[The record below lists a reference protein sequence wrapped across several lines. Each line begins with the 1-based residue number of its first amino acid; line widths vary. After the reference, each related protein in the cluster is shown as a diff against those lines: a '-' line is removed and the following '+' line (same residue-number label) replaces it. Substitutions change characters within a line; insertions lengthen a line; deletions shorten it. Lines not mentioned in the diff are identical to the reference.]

1 MSIEIKKQ
9 DDKIVL
15 VYKPANN
22 NTSFIKERLKSDHYF
37 SLKKM
42 FFFCSDNLLIR
53 KKTKYVFCL
62 GRLNKSDG
70 YFDIDSDILDIQHA
84 IRIHQDIEINNRT
97 FFCTCRRRYF
107 SVFLEMEM
115 ILKRDLVIGG
125 VGDGCVPE
133 GVFYEILKCIPND
146 YEVDKYIDARFS
158 SILSTVFDDGIEDFK
173 GKFETYKQKK
183 LNRLKNQLKRK
194 DSDFGGD
201 ELKELEIIKYKG
213 IKDKIKQWLKESVEK
228 HSEAEWQHLFK
239 GIIPLLFPKYI
250 AVFEGAPIDDPYKK
264 TVRGRDTKRE
274 LDYLLVDADGNC
286 DIAEIK
292 APFEHC
298 ILSTT
303 LYRDNYV
310 PLRELSGAIMQVEK
324 YIFYM
329 NKKGLEADKK
339 LNEKYNG
346 KLPKNFNIK
355 VTNPKGLVILGRSNK
370 FGEKEKR
377 DFEIIK
383 RKYQHIMDILSY
395 DDLLNRLDNMISMLE
410 IKRK

>member
-15 VYKPANN
+15 IYKPANQDI
-22 NTSFIKERLKSDHYF
+22 SFIEERLESDQYF
-37 SLKKM
+37 SLKNV
-42 FFFCSDNLLIR
+42 FTFCSDDVLKR
-53 KKTKYVFCL
+53 EETKCVFCL
-62 GRLNKSDG
+62 GQLNKSDG
-70 YFDIDSDILDIQHA
+70 YFDVNSGILSMQHA
-84 IRIHQDIEINNRT
+84 LRIHQDVEINNRT

-107 SVFLEMEM
+107 SVFFEMEM
-115 ILKRDLVIGG
+115 ILKRDVIIGG
-125 VGDGCVPE
+125 VGDGCIPE

-146 YEVDKYIDARFS
+146 YEVDKYIDSRFS
-158 SILSTVFDDGIEDFK
+158 SILSTVFGDGIEDFR

-183 LNRLKNQLKRK
+183 LDKLKKQLNKK
-194 DSDFGGD
+194 ESNFGGE
-201 ELKELEIIKYKG
+201 ELKEYEIVKYKG
-213 IKDKIKQWLKESVEK
+213 VRSKIKRWLKDSAEK
-228 HSEAEWQHLFK
+228 HSEAEWQHLLK

-264 TVRGRDTKRE
+264 TVRGSETKRE

-298 ILSTT
+298 ILATT

-329 NKKGLEADKK
+329 NKKGLEAEKK

-355 VTNPKGLVILGRSNK
+355 VTNPKGLVILGRSNT
-370 FGEKEKR
+370 FDEKQKR

-410 IKRK
+410 IKGE

>member
-15 VYKPANN
+15 IYKPDNN
-22 NTSFIKERLKSDHYF
+22 DTSFIEERLKSDHF
-37 SLKKM
+37 FVLKKV
-42 FFFCSDNLLIR
+42 FTFDSGDVLIR
-53 KKTKYVFCL
+53 KKTKFVFCL
-62 GRLNKSDG
+62 GQLNKSDG
-70 YFDIDSDILDIQHA
+70 YFDVYSGVLSMRHA
-84 IRIHQDIEINNRT
+84 LRIHQDVEINNRT

-107 SVFLEMEM
+107 SVFFEMEM
-115 ILKRDLVIGG
+115 ILERDVIIGD
-125 VGDGCVPE
+125 VGDGCIPE
-133 GVFYEILKCIPND
+133 GVFSEILKCIPND
-146 YEVDKYIDARFS
+146 YEVDKYIDAKFS

-183 LNRLKNQLKRK
+183 LDRLKKQLKRK
-194 DSDFGGD
+194 ESDFGGD

-213 IKDKIKQWLKESVEK
+213 IKDKIKQWLEDSAEK
-228 HSEAEWQHLFK
+228 HSEAEWQHLLK

-264 TVRGRDTKRE
+264 TVRGGETKRE

-298 ILSTT
+298 ILSTI

-339 LNEKYNG
+339 LNEKYSG

-355 VTNPKGLVILGRSNK
+355 VTNPKGLVILGRSNT
-370 FGEKEKR
+370 FDEKQKR

-383 RKYQHIMDILSY
+383 RKYQHVMDILSY

-410 IKRK
+410 VKGK